1 MLTAFAGLARSC
13 SPLWWALYVYMKI
26 HLIDKHD
33 CLNRISDEEQ
43 VWESGYCTVTIAIAE
58 ELLGGD
64 IYLHSMKAKPSK
76 FGGVIKSYRVEEN
89 PEFEGK
95 IVFTF
100 LADIEHKDVSTANE
114 GWGREKKIDR
124 N

>member
-1 MLTAFAGLARSC
+1 
-13 SPLWWALYVYMKI
+13 MKI
-26 HLIDKHD
+26 HLIEKHD
-33 CLNRISDEEQ
+33 RLNRISDDEQ
-43 VWESGYCTVTIAIAE
+43 LWESGYWTVPTQTAE

-76 FGGVIKSYRVEEN
+76 FGGVIQSYRVAEDA
-89 PEFEGK
+89 EFKGK

-100 LADIEHKDVSTANE
+100 LADLEHKNVSTSNE
-114 GWGREKKIDR
+114 GWGMEKKIDK

>member
-1 MLTAFAGLARSC
+1 
-13 SPLWWALYVYMKI
+13 MKI
-26 HLIDKHD
+26 HLIEKHD
-33 CLNRISDEEQ
+33 RLKRISDEEQ
-43 VWESGYCTVTIAIAE
+43 LWESGYWTVAIETAE

-76 FGGVIKSYRVEEN
+76 FGGVIKSYRVEDN

-100 LADIEHKDVSTANE
+100 LADIEHKNVSTANE
-114 GWGREKKIDR
+114 GWEWRKKLIGTKTYG
-124 N
+124 

>member
-1 MLTAFAGLARSC
+1 
-13 SPLWWALYVYMKI
+13 MKI
-26 HLIDKHD
+26 HLIEKHD
-33 CLNRISDEEQ
+33 RLKRISDEEQ
-43 VWESGYCTVTIAIAE
+43 LWESGYWTVPIATAE

-76 FGGVIKSYRVEEN
+76 FGGVIKSYRVEES

-100 LADIEHKDVSTANE
+100 LADIEHKDVPTINE
-114 GWGREKKIDR
+114 GWGMDKKIDR

>member
-1 MLTAFAGLARSC
+1 
-13 SPLWWALYVYMKI
+13 MKI
-26 HLIDKHD
+26 HLIEKHD
-33 CLNRISDEEQ
+33 RLNRVSDEEEL
-43 VWESGYCTVTIAIAE
+43 WESGYWTVPIETAE

-76 FGGVIKSYRVEEN
+76 FGGVIKSYRLEDS

-100 LADIEHKDVSTANE
+100 LADIEHKNVLTSKE
-114 GWGREKKIDR
+114 SWGMDKKIDR
-124 N
+124 D